1 MKRQINWLGVLR
13 RRRSGLGRFVLAFFA
28 VATVTM
34 TGAPC
39 FAMAAGAHVAPAVHD
54 DGMHTGMTMVAHDHS
69 HFAHEHSASSPHG
82 SADPSLP
89 HGSADPAH
97 QCPHCPLAAPMS
109 GYTATA
115 SGSHAACAGLA
126 GASDQAQ
133 AGVTVLPF
141 KHIAAAPLFEPPA
154 STVLRPPG
162 VVRAFLPP
170 ALARPSVPLNVRHC
184 VFLI

>member
-1 MKRQINWLGVLR
+1 MKRRINWLGVLR
-13 RRRSGLGRFVLAFFA
+13 RQRSGLGRFVLAFFA

-39 FAMAAGAHVAPAVHD
+39 FAMAAGAQVSPAMHHE
-54 DGMHTGMTMVAHDHS
+54 GMHAGMTMVAHDHS
-69 HFAHEHSASSPHG
+69 HFAHASEHGASSPHG
-82 SADPSLP
+82 SPDPS
-89 HGSADPAH
+89 H

-109 GYTATA
+109 GYTTT
-115 SGSHAACAGLA
+115 SGSHAVCAGLG

-133 AGVTVLPF
+133 AGVTMPPF
-141 KHIAAAPLFEPPA
+141 KHIAAAPQFEPAA
-154 STVLRPPG
+154 SAVLRPPG
-162 VVRAFLPP
+162 TARAFVPP